1 MHFILILHFMLL
13 LIHQQH
19 DHLNYYTVSLLK
31 CNFFMNTVNLGEWG
45 ISLSGS
51 KCKVCS
57 RIIGVSLVNMGWI
70 ARKLVGSICFRSFRI
85 TNFFMFC

>member
-31 CNFFMNTVNLGEWG
+31 CNFFMNTVNLGE
-45 ISLSGS
+45 
-51 KCKVCS
+51 
-57 RIIGVSLVNMGWI
+57 
-70 ARKLVGSICFRSFRI
+70 
-85 TNFFMFC
+85 